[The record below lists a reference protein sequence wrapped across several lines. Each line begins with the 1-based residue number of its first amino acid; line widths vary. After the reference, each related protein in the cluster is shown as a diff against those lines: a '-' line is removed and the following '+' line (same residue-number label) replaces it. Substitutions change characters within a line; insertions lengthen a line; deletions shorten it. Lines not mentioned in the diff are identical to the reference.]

1 MISSNALAVG
11 SDEVCAEIVLLSFC
25 SFTDIS
31 CDCVPSVFVKASSRV
46 LLGMVVRSVF
56 VRGRSMTVKSWRGAC
71 ALPSLSV
78 VFLRVYRA
86 RLMVFLD
93 WTKDHAGPS
102 SSSVIEFCV
111 AAVLTRVS
119 AVAACVE
126 SDVPGAMAACR
137 LRLSLSS
144 CRPFFSGVLADE
156 VADSFSLD
164 LEIGV
169 FLNRGSMVVCLFP
182 DASGRERS
190 SRACRNISVIS
201 SFEAFPSRATR
212 SDLISF
218 AVL

>member
-1 MISSNALAVG
+1 M
-11 SDEVCAEIVLLSFC
+11 LSFC

-56 VRGRSMTVKSWRGAC
+56 VRGRSMTVKRWREAC
-71 ALPSLSV
+71 ALPSHSV

-93 WTKDHAGPS
+93 WTKDHGGP

-111 AAVLTRVS
+111 AAVLTRVF

-126 SDVPGAMAACR
+126 SDVPGAIAACR

-144 CRPFFSGVLADE
+144 CRKFPSGVLADE
-156 VADSFSLD
+156 VADSFSLG
-164 LEIGV
+164 LKIGV